1 MTTPQQSLRGIV
13 RLATEADHDA
23 IHALNYRTFV
33 EEIPQHAPNSARRHV
48 DRFHD
53 ENVYAVY
60 ELDGHIVG
68 MVSGRTQRPFSLDQ
82 KLGSVDDYLPAGRTP
97 VEIRLLAVEPE
108 FRASRVFAQLVGFI
122 TRHFLA
128 NGFDLGVM
136 SGTTRQLRLYRHLG
150 FHAFGPLIG
159 TELASYQPMYIT
171 AEELLT
177 WPDAINTSTVAP
189 TTGANFLPGPV
200 GISDA
205 VQRAM
210 QRGAISHRAESFH
223 ALYRNAQQRLCELAH
238 ARHVTMLLGSGTLA
252 NDVVAAQISLLDAP
266 GVIVSNGEFGE
277 RLADHAARMRIPH
290 TVVRAPWGDPLNY
303 AALAQTLHDTKAR
316 WLWAVQCET
325 STGVMNDLEALTS
338 IAQSHGVKLALDVIS
353 SLGTVPLS
361 LRDVWLASAVSG
373 KALSAFPGIA
383 IVFHDGQTCSASNRI
398 PRYLDLGF
406 AVEQQGVPFTQSSN
420 LLDALGTS
428 LAEIDWTA
436 RFRRLAQDGAWLRR
450 AMESRGWRVLARADH
465 ASPAVHTLIPPA
477 GVRATVL
484 GEHLR
489 DTGWL
494 VSFESGYLCERNW
507 LQVCLMGHYAPDA
520 LRAFP
525 LAIDHFAAKITGR
538 QPEQAF
544 PVAECATAGPRLTQT
559 AQQAYG

>member
-1 MTTPQQSLRGIV
+1 MTTPQSSTRGIV

-33 EEIPQHAPNSARRHV
+33 EEIPQHAPNAARRHV

-60 ELDGHIVG
+60 EVNGRIVG

-128 NGFDLGVM
+128 QGFDLGIM

-159 TELASYQPMYIT
+159 TEQAAYQPMYIT
-171 AEELLT
+171 AEEVLM
-177 WPDAINTSTVAP
+177 WPDAMNDGAGSP
-189 TTGANFLPGPV
+189 GANFLPGPV
-200 GISDA
+200 GISEA

-210 QRGAISHRAESFH
+210 QRGALSHRAESFH
-223 ALYRNAQQRLCELAH
+223 ARYRDAQQRLCALAQ
-238 ARHVTMLLGSGTLA
+238 APHVTMLLGSGTLA

-277 RLADHAARMRIPH
+277 RLVDHAVRLQIPH
-290 TVVRAPWGDPLNY
+290 TVVRAPWGEPLDY
-303 AALAQTLHDTKAR
+303 VAIAQTLQRTDAR
-316 WLWAVQCET
+316 WLWAVHGET
-325 STGVMNDLEALTS
+325 STGVVNDLTLLAT
-338 IAQSHGVKLALDVIS
+338 IAQQHGAKLAVDVIS

-361 LRDVWLASAVSG
+361 LRHVWLASAVSG

-383 IVFHDGQTCSASNRI
+383 IVFHDGRARTASNRI
-398 PRYLDLGF
+398 PRYLDLGL

-420 LLDALGTS
+420 LLDALDTS
-428 LAEIDWTA
+428 LAEIDWPA
-436 RFRRLAQDGAWLRR
+436 RFERVAQDGAWLRR
-450 AMESRGWRVLARADH
+450 TMESRGWRVLAPAEY

-477 GVRATVL
+477 GVSARAL
-484 GEHLR
+484 GERLR
-489 DTGWL
+489 DAGWL
-494 VSFESGYLCERNW
+494 ISFESGYLRERNW
-507 LQVCLMGHYAPDA
+507 LQVCLMGHYTPAS

-525 LAIDHFAAKITGR
+525 AALDRCTTTATVKPPVHATPLGEFARAQT
-538 QPEQAF
+538 
-544 PVAECATAGPRLTQT
+544 ATA
-559 AQQAYG
+559 

>member
-1 MTTPQQSLRGIV
+1 MTTLQPSTRGIV

-33 EEIPQHAPNSARRHV
+33 EEIPQHAPNAARRQV

-60 ELDGHIVG
+60 EVHGRIVG

-128 NGFDLGVM
+128 KGFDLGIM

-159 TELASYQPMYIT
+159 TEQASYQPMYIT
-171 AEELLT
+171 AEEVLA
-177 WPDAINTSTVAP
+177 WPEALKDGADALGA
-189 TTGANFLPGPV
+189 GANFLPGPV
-200 GISDA
+200 GISDV
-205 VQRAM
+205 VQQAM
-210 QRGAISHRAESFH
+210 QRGATSHRAESFH
-223 ALYRNAQQRLCELAH
+223 ACYRDVQRRLCTLAD
-238 ARHVTMLLGSGTLA
+238 AKQATMLLGSGTLA

-277 RLADHAARMRIPH
+277 RLIDHATRMQIPH
-290 TVVRAPWGDPLNY
+290 TVVRAPWGEPLDY
-303 AALAQTLHDTKAR
+303 AKVAHAMRSTSAR
-316 WLWAVQCET
+316 WLWSVHGET
-325 STGVMNDLEALTS
+325 STGVINDLAALTA
-338 IAQSHGVKLALDVIS
+338 IAQDHHAKLALDIIS

-373 KALSAFPGIA
+373 KSLCAFPGIA
-383 IVFHDGQTCSASNRI
+383 IVLHDGQIHSASRRI
-398 PRYLDLGF
+398 PRYLDLGL
-406 AVEQQGVPFTQSSN
+406 AVQEQGVPFTQSSN

-428 LAEIDWTA
+428 LAEIDWPA
-436 RFRRLAQDGAWLRR
+436 RFQRVAHDGAWLRR
-450 AMESRGWRVLARADH
+450 AMESRGWRVLAPADC

-477 GVRATVL
+477 GVSARAL
-484 GEHLR
+484 GEQLR
-489 DTGWL
+489 DAGWL
-494 VSFESGYLCERNW
+494 ISFESGYLRERNW
-507 LQVCLMGHYAPDA
+507 LQVCLMGHYTPAS

-525 LAIDHFAAKITGR
+525 AALDR
-538 QPEQAF
+538 
-544 PVAECATAGPRLTQT
+544 CATTT
-559 AQQAYG
+559 AVKPPAHAAPLGEFARARTATA

>member
-1 MTTPQQSLRGIV
+1 MTTPHASTRGIV

-33 EEIPQHAPNSARRHV
+33 EEIPQHAPNAARRHV

-53 ENVYAVY
+53 DNVYAVY
-60 ELDGHIVG
+60 ELNGRVVG

-108 FRASRVFAQLVGFI
+108 YRASRVFAQLVGFI
-122 TRHFLA
+122 TRHLMA
-128 NGFDLGVM
+128 QGYDLGIM

-159 TELASYQPMYIT
+159 TEQASYQPMYIT
-171 AEELLT
+171 AEEVLL
-177 WPDAINTSTVAP
+177 WPDAMNDGVETLS
-189 TTGANFLPGPV
+189 TGANFLPGPV

-205 VQRAM
+205 VQQAM
-210 QRGAISHRAESFH
+210 QRGAISHRADAFH
-223 ALYRNAQQRLCELAH
+223 ARYRDAQQRLCTLAN
-238 ARHVTMLLGSGTLA
+238 ARHTTMLLGSGTLA

-277 RLADHAARMRIPH
+277 RLIDHATRMQIPH
-290 TVVRAPWGDPLNY
+290 TVVRAPWGERLDY
-303 AALAQTLHDTKAR
+303 VAVAHEMQQSGAQ
-316 WLWAVQCET
+316 WLWAVHGET

-338 IAQSHGVKLALDVIS
+338 IAHAHAAKLALDVIS

-361 LRDVWLASAVSG
+361 LQHVWLASAVSG
-373 KALSAFPGIA
+373 KALSAFPGVA
-383 IVFHDGQTCSASNRI
+383 IVFHNGDTCSASTRI

-406 AVEQQGVPFTQSSN
+406 AMAQQGVPFTQSSN
-420 LLDALGTS
+420 LLDALGAS
-428 LAEIDWTA
+428 LAEMDWPA
-436 RFRRLAQDGAWLRR
+436 RFRRLALDGTWLRR
-450 AMESRGWRVLARADH
+450 AMESRGWRVLADARH

-477 GVRATVL
+477 GVSARAL
-484 GEHLR
+484 GERLR
-489 DTGWL
+489 DAGWL
-494 VSFESGYLCERNW
+494 ISFESGYLRERNW
-507 LQVCLMGHYAPDA
+507 LQVCLLGHYAPEA

-525 LAIDHFAAKITGR
+525 AALDRCAHTAAPK
-538 QPEQAF
+538 QPLQAAPLGEF
-544 PVAECATAGPRLTQT
+544 SVARAATA
-559 AQQAYG
+559 